1 VPSLFVRGLLIL
13 GNVAVLAAEHVNARH
28 FDSTGCYFEQK
39 IAARIRI
46 IDPWLEH
53 YIAAVF

>member
-1 VPSLFVRGLLIL
+1 VPSLFVRGLLML
-13 GNVAVLAAEHVNARH
+13 GNVAVLAEHVNARH
-28 FDSTGCYFEQK
+28 FDSTGCYFEQ
-39 IAARIRI
+39 IFTARIRI